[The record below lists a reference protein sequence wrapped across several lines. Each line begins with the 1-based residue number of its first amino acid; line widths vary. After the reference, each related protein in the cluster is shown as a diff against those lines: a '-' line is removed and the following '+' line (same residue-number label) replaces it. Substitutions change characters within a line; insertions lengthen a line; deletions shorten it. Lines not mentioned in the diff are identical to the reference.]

1 MTLKLR
7 KLEASLL
14 AAGHERVMQDVNQ
27 YSLISLG
34 TFDEKLRHH
43 YGDLEIPYEVAR
55 VRCCKSATD
64 EYLSHFFGSYRA
76 RGITVA
82 QVLDTLDKPMFRKGD
97 YKSAHVRRHRGNYI
111 YDAIILAI
119 LWQEVQFLAPHAPTH
134 EGCVS
139 AAFRLAN
146 ECDKLVALLTEV

>member
-1 MTLKLR
+1 MTLELR
-7 KLEASLL
+7 KLEARLL
-14 AAGHERVMQDVNQ
+14 AEGHERVRQNVDAH
-27 YSLISLG
+27 SLISLG
-34 TFDEKLRHH
+34 TFDDKLRHH
-43 YGDLEIPYEVAR
+43 YGDLEIPYAVAR
-55 VRCCKSATD
+55 LMCCKSAID

-97 YKSAHVRRHRGNYI
+97 YKSARVRRHRGSYI

-119 LWQEVQFLAPHAPTH
+119 LWQEVQFLAPPAPTN
-134 EGCVS
+134 GDCVS

-146 ECDKLVALLTEV
+146 ECDKLIALLTEV

>member
-1 MTLKLR
+1 MKLR

-14 AAGHERVMQDVNQ
+14 AEGHWRVRRNIDTHA
-27 YSLISLG
+27 LINNG
-34 TFDEKLRHH
+34 AFDEKLRHH
-43 YGDLEIPYEVAR
+43 YGDLEIPYAVAR
-55 VRCCKSATD
+55 LVCCKSATD

-97 YKSAHVRRHRGNYI
+97 YKSAHVRRHRGNYV

-119 LWQEVQFLAPHAPTH
+119 LWQEVQFLASPAPTN
-134 EGCVS
+134 GDCVN
-139 AAFRLAN
+139 AAFHLAN
-146 ECDKLVALLTEV
+146 ECDKLIALLTEV